1 MDQVKSHNVGNQKE
15 ANGIKC
21 GDPHLPMGLMSANM
35 FRCDHSAFFGFGGG
49 ASASASAALIIEDLM
64 REHGRFQLWKAGP
77 KCMTASLCSLVS

>member
-49 ASASASAALIIEDLM
+49 ASASASAALIIEDLC
-64 REHGRFQLWKAGP
+64 ENTAGSSYGKLGP
-77 KCMTASLCSLVS
+77 SA